1 MLTVYTKNNC
11 GFCVMLKN
19 LLTKKGYDF
28 TEVNIEEDEDAY
40 TFVIEEGHKSMPQI
54 YEDGS
59 VFVEGGFEGMRAYLA
74 EQEINNT
81 NLGTL

>member
-1 MLTVYTKNNC
+1 
-11 GFCVMLKN
+11 MLKN